1 MSGRGQTAF
10 VTVGSTRFDALIR
23 AVDDMEV
30 VAALQRRGFSQLV
43 IQLGSGTYLPSVLCA
58 HGSHQAV
65 LSHGFKV
72 LDLEPCWNE
81 QLWGQVS
88 SPWWLSRSYCSRPH
102 SIEPH
107 RPAGALQGCPSVLM
121 PAVG

>member
-1 MSGRGQTAF
+1 MSGPGQTAF
-10 VTVGSTRFDALIR
+10 VTVGSTKFDALIR

-58 HGSHQAV
+58 HGSHQAM

-72 LDLEPCWNE
+72 LGPDPCWNE
-81 QLWGQVS
+81 DLVS
-88 SPWWLSRSYCSRPH
+88 SGQSLVAQPAILQQPQC
-102 SIEPH
+102 IEPH
-107 RPAGALQGCPSVLM
+107 APAGAPQCCPSGLM